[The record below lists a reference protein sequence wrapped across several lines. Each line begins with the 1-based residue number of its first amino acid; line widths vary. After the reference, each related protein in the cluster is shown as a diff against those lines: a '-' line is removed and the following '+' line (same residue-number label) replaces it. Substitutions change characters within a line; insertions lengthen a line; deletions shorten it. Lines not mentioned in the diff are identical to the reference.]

1 MEDLTNILTAAHD
14 QLLQGLRL
22 DLDLLLEADRHHR
35 CLYLFGPRPLES
47 KHRVM
52 YFSCVNPL
60 LLELF
65 VLSLIIPLFLLFHVG
80 NNVTKYYNV
89 IAEHRKKYKYYN
101 VIATHRK
108 K

>member
-1 MEDLTNILTAAHD
+1 MEHLTNILTAAHD

-47 KHRVM
+47 KHRVI

-65 VLSLIIPLFLLFHVG
+65 VLSLKIPLFLLVHVG
-80 NNVTKYYNV
+80 NNVIKYHNV
-89 IAEHRKKYKYYN
+89 IAEHRKKYK
-101 VIATHRK
+101 IL
-108 K
+108 